1 MGRGYGCWY
10 VVDCS
15 RLIIVI
21 SSTGDPK
28 SFAYTTSRD
37 RWPSILEN
45 VIKDVEETMKASS
58 PEKVKEGKEIIA
70 GVERLRREVLNDA
83 ILEYCHS
90 QIRLIQTVVK

>member
-1 MGRGYGCWY
+1 MGRGYGRWY
-10 VVDCS
+10 VFDCS
-15 RLIIVI
+15 RLITAI

-45 VIKDVEETMKASS
+45 VIKDVEETMKTST

-70 GVERLRREVLNDA
+70 GVERLRGEVLNDA
-83 ILEYCHS
+83 ILEFYHS
-90 QIRLIQTVVK
+90 QIRLIQTVVE